1 MNNFSFKQ
9 FIDNYKSKM
18 TYNEFINSLDSF
30 SKVYEEASALTK
42 RAIKVIYLEDHDIY
56 IQIRGYYSNFDDK
69 IIYSNDIDIFG
80 WVSLKEVRPF
90 EIIKTIYKEIK

>member
-1 MNNFSFKQ
+1 MNNLSFKE

-30 SKVYEEASALTK
+30 SKVYEEVSALTK
-42 RAIKVIYLEDHDIY
+42 RAIKVIYLEHHDIY

-69 IIYSNDIDIFG
+69 IIYSNDIDIIG
-80 WVSLKEVRPF
+80 WISLKEVRPF